1 MSERLMDVSPHA
13 EMAAAPVAAALPPA
27 QPRALLDRPVLSL
40 VRVNWETVAWVL
52 LFVVGGVARFYHL
65 GVRAMSHDE
74 SLHALYSYYL
84 YNAGN
89 YEHNPMM
96 HGPFLFHMN
105 ALMYFL
111 FGDNDATARL
121 MPALL
126 GLGVMAMAYLYRRYI
141 GRMGALLAG
150 VMVTISPSLLFHS
163 RYIRNDIY
171 ISLFTMM
178 WVYGAMR
185 YLDSRAEPVAFA
197 RRMRWLTFMV
207 LGMAFGFI
215 AKENHF
221 MHGAILGVFFAGL
234 ALWQVIGRRVFLA
247 AAVGL
252 FGASIGFYLFEIGQT
267 PAALALAGVGIAAA
281 LGLLGKWLM
290 GTPWARLRHS
300 DAADLAVVMATA
312 VMPFLAPF
320 GHLLFGWDAMAYATT
335 ADLLRSAG
343 LVLVM
348 VALSV
353 GTAYF
358 WFGMREPRT
367 IGEGTLRFGQW
378 AQMMGLFWLIQVLF
392 FTTFLTN
399 TRNGLASGIVGS
411 LGYWLEQQEVARGGQ
426 PWYYYIMLGWLY
438 EFLPLLLTM
447 GGGVTVVYWLRRS
460 PTWEPAVVS
469 DLPAEVQP
477 GAFDELGAALLR
489 QHRAIF
495 VALVLWWSLGT
506 WLAYTIAGEKM
517 PWLLTHIALP
527 MCILG
532 GWWLGRVIRQIP
544 WAAVRASGAIWLI
557 GVGPALLVLVAAL
570 LGSRPEGGRSL
581 DAVGQVM
588 QWLVMA
594 VLAGGLGYLAWRW
607 VARSDT
613 ATALRL
619 LAVGGAGLLLLL
631 TVRFTYMLNYVNYDL
646 VTEYLVYAHGS
657 PDIKRALNEID
668 LISERT
674 VGARNITVAY
684 DDDSS
689 WPLSWYMRQYPNARF
704 YGDNPTSEAMA
715 APVVIVGPKNYD
727 KVHPYVER
735 DYIRRTYRLVWW
747 PDQGYFG
754 LTPQRFFS
762 TLVDREKMRRIFDIV
777 FYRRYADGENPA
789 KERDLT
795 QWPNRHDFEM
805 WVRKDIA
812 DQIWNLNVTPLVTE
826 ASVQEEMVRART
838 VDVAAVASYSGQ
850 MGSLPLSTPRA
861 VAVGPEG
868 SLVIADSG
876 NNRIVVLDPAGN
888 FLFEMGSL
896 CRLSDGEAGGC
907 VDPDGSGPL
916 QLGDGQFNEPWGVAV
931 DAAGQIYVADTWNG
945 RIQVFAPDGAFLRKW
960 GYFNTTQGE
969 LGDPMALFGPRGLA
983 LDGNGN
989 LLVADTGN
997 KRILLF
1003 TPTGELIQQA
1013 GGGGVTLGRFEE
1025 PTAVAIDGRDGSIF
1039 VADAWNRRIQ
1049 KLDAALQP
1057 LAEWPVP
1064 SWGSQHLHHKPY
1076 LAVTGS
1082 GDVYATDPANY
1093 RVLVYNSAGGLKAAF
1108 GSFGAEMNRLALPNG
1123 IAWDGLSNRVII
1135 ADADNQRV
1143 QVFPALP

>member
-1 MSERLMDVSPHA
+1 MSERLLDASYPVETAAIPL
-13 EMAAAPVAAALPPA
+13 AAP
-27 QPRALLDRPVLSL
+27 PRSLLDRPVLSL
-40 VRVNWETVAWVL
+40 VRVNWETVAWAL
-52 LFVVGGVARFYHL
+52 LFIVGGIARFYHL

-74 SLHALYSYYL
+74 SLHSLYSYYL

-96 HGPFLFHMN
+96 HGPFLFHVN
-105 ALMYFL
+105 ALVYFL
-111 FGDNDATARL
+111 FGDNDTTARL
-121 MPALL
+121 APALA

-163 RYIRNDIY
+163 RYIRDEIY
-171 ISLFTMM
+171 ISLFTMV

-185 YLDSRAEPVAFA
+185 YLDGRDTLSAAA
-197 RRMRWLTFMV
+197 RRHRWLAVMV
-207 LGMAFGFI
+207 LGMALGFI
-215 AKENHF
+215 TMENSF
-221 MHGAILGVFFAGL
+221 IHGALLGIFFAGL
-234 ALWQVIGRRVFLA
+234 ALWQVIGRRVFTA

-252 FGASIGFYLFEIGQT
+252 FGASAGFYFFEVGQT
-267 PAALALAGVGIAAA
+267 AIALAVAGLGALIAIAMLA
-281 LGLLGKWLM
+281 LWLR
-290 GTPWARLRHS
+290 GPAWPKLRRS
-300 DAADLAVVMATA
+300 DAADLAVMMATA

-320 GHLLFGWDAMAYATT
+320 GHLLFGWDPMAYAQTI
-335 ADLLRSAG
+335 DLLRSAG

-353 GTAYF
+353 GIGYF
-358 WFGMREPRT
+358 WFGMRET
-367 IGEGTLRFGQW
+367 ATGGEGTLTFVQW

-411 LGYWLEQQEVARGGQ
+411 LGYWLAQQEVARGGQ

-438 EFLPLLLTM
+438 EFLPLLLAI
-447 GGGVTVVYWLRRS
+447 GGGATVIYWLRRS
-460 PTWEPAVVS
+460 PTWEPVAEG
-469 DLPAEVQP
+469 DLPGELQP
-477 GAFDELGAALLR
+477 QGAAGDQREGTLR
-489 QHRAIF
+489 QARAIF
-495 VALVLWWSLGT
+495 VALVLWWSIGT
-506 WLAYTIAGEKM
+506 WLAYTVAGEKM

-527 MCILG
+527 MCVLG
-532 GWWLGRVIRQIP
+532 GWWLGRVIRQIA
-544 WAAVRASGAIWLI
+544 WADVRASGAVWLT
-557 GVGPALLVLVAAL
+557 GVAPALLVLVIAL
-570 LGSRPEGGRSL
+570 LGNLPGGGRTL
-581 DAVGQVM
+581 DAVGEVT

-594 VLAGGLGYLAWRW
+594 VIVAALGYLAWRW
-607 VARSDT
+607 VTHTTA

-631 TVRFTYMLNYVNYDL
+631 TIRFTYLLNYVNYDL

-689 WPLSWYMRQYPNARF
+689 WPLSWYMRQYPNTRF
-704 YGDNPTSEAMA
+704 YGDNPTSEAMS

-727 KVHPYVER
+727 KVRPYVER

-762 TLVDREKMRRIFDIV
+762 TILDREKMRRIFDIV
-777 FYRRYADGENPA
+777 FYRRYADSENPD

-812 DQIWNLNVTPLVTE
+812 EQIWNLNVTPLVTA
-826 ASVQEEMVRART
+826 ASVQEEMVRSRT
-838 VDVAAVASYSGQ
+838 VDVTAVASYSGQ
-850 MGSLPLSTPRA
+850 VGSLPLQMPRA

-876 NNRIVVLDPAGN
+876 NNRIVTLDPAGN
-888 FLFEMGSL
+888 FLFEVGSL

-931 DAAGQIYVADTWNG
+931 DEAGQIYVADTWNG

-983 LDGNGN
+983 VDGDGN

-1003 TPTGELIQQA
+1003 TTTGELVLQA

-1025 PTAVAIDGRDGSIF
+1025 PTAVAVDGRDGSIF
-1039 VADAWNRRIQ
+1039 VADAWNQRIQ
-1049 KLDAALQP
+1049 KLDASLQT

-1076 LAVTGS
+1076 LTVTGS

-1123 IAWDGLSNRVII
+1123 IIWDGLTNQVVI

-1143 QVFPALP
+1143 QVVPALP